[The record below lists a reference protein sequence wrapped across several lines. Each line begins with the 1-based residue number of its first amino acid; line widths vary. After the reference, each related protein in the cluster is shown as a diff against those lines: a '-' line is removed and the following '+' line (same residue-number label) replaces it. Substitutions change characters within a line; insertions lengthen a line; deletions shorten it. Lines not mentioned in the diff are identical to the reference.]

1 MNQQH
6 ATHEP
11 QSCPRVLR
19 PSRWSTRGRL
29 TATIVVA
36 FLLLTTAV
44 TAGTFLIVDRQLS
57 TITVGG
63 IDTSTDSESA
73 DKSLRQPSSNATD
86 GDESGYTSIHVNED
100 RGDGLSLKAT
110 AGDDRTRD
118 LILATTIAPIL
129 VFGVLAAILTWTI
142 TTNSQKRINMVARQ
156 ITTADGPLSARHA
169 VSIPE
174 RNDEATTIANAY
186 NAMLHDLNDSIE
198 RERQFIANASHELKN
213 PLAATSAALEI
224 PLDAGLFDDATR
236 PFVRKALDAN
246 RSGTALVLRLLELA
260 RIQHLDHTDLTRIDL
275 ADVVSDVLDKEHD
288 ALAPLTVTAS
298 LAPATLQVDRI
309 LVSQLA
315 MNLILNAAQHNIPG
329 GSIDITTATSHDDGN
344 DYATLTIANTG
355 KDLTRID
362 PTELLATFNR
372 GPDSRI
378 SNRHGTPNH
387 GLGLSICD
395 EIVRLHHG
403 TMNLH
408 ANPHGGLTVT
418 VRLPDT
424 NARRSMQPKPHMD
437 SAVSSDMQPV
447 GIACSSSTTTTEDG
461 GNDRL

>member
-1 MNQQH
+1 MSRQH
-6 ATHEP
+6 TTREP
-11 QSCPRVLR
+11 RPRILR
-19 PSRWSTRGRL
+19 PSQWSTRSRL
-29 TATIVVA
+29 TATIVIA
-36 FLLLTTAV
+36 FLLLTAAV
-44 TAGTFLIVDRQLS
+44 TTGTFLIVDRQLS

-63 IDTSTDSESA
+63 IDTSMDSDTA
-73 DKSLRQPSSNATD
+73 DESLRQPSSHDPD
-86 GDESGYTSIHVNED
+86 GDDSGYTSIHVNQD
-100 RGDGLSLKAT
+100 RRDGLSLKAT
-110 AGDDRTRD
+110 AGDNRTRD
-118 LILATTIAPIL
+118 LMLATTIAPIL
-129 VFGVLAAILTWTI
+129 TFGVLAAILTWTI
-142 TTNSQKRINMVARQ
+142 ATNSQKRINTVAKQ
-156 ITTADGPLSARHA
+156 ITNADGPLAARHA

-198 RERQFIANASHELKN
+198 REQQFIANASHELKN

-260 RIQHLDHTDLTRIDL
+260 RIQHLDHADLTRIDL
-275 ADVVSDVLDKEHD
+275 ADIVSDVLDREHD
-288 ALAPLTVTAS
+288 ALAPLTVTTS
-298 LAPATLQVDRI
+298 LMPATLSADRMLI
-309 LVSQLA
+309 SQLA
-315 MNLILNAAQHNIPG
+315 TNLILNAAQHNIPG
-329 GSIDITTATSHDDGN
+329 GSIDITTATSRDDNDG

-362 PTELLATFNR
+362 PMELLATFNR

-418 VRLPDT
+418 VRLPIEC
-424 NARRSMQPKPHMD
+424 AGQ
-437 SAVSSDMQPV
+437 
-447 GIACSSSTTTTEDG
+447 
-461 GNDRL
+461 